1 MLNDL
6 LGQERASMRL
16 QLSKVQRSVNSSSLT
31 AKKGGRK
38 SKLSTDL
45 LNVYQPSED
54 YMQISQIAPRMK
66 NDDFMWP
73 SSKPKRTPN

>member
-31 AKKGGRK
+31 AKKGRK
-38 SKLSTDL
+38 SKMSVDL
-45 LNVYQPSED
+45 LNVYQPSEE
-54 YMQISQIAPRMK
+54 YMQISQIVPRLK

-73 SSKPKRTPN
+73 SSKPKRASN